1 MSSIQ
6 DVGVTPSLVQSV
18 STAANQA
25 EQSSGAQM
33 SVMMDSLRLSG
44 GLVVQLLESMPS
56 STLGTSID
64 CYA

>member
-6 DVGVTPSLVQSV
+6 GVGVTPSLVQSA
-18 STAANQA
+18 STSADQA
-25 EQSSGAQM
+25 EQLSGAQM
-33 SVMMDSLRLSG
+33 SIMMDSLRLSG

>member
-6 DVGVTPSLVQSV
+6 GVGVTPSLVQSA